1 LLRTLLSYY
10 NDSRCA
16 AKDAG
21 VEKTPRRVAA

>member
-1 LLRTLLSYY
+1 LLSYY